1 MQRVFKN
8 GNRCLYISQ
17 ALASESD
24 KDFNPRDD
32 QNCVQECE
40 YNNGGRE
47 NLTRKHLQ
55 LCIRKIRI
63 VNQLTEV
70 QNR

>member
-24 KDFNPRDD
+24 KDFNPRDH
-32 QNCVQECE
+32 QNMNIIMVEK
-40 YNNGGRE
+40 G
-47 NLTRKHLQ
+47 KFD
-55 LCIRKIRI
+55 
-63 VNQLTEV
+63 
-70 QNR
+70 

>member
-32 QNCVQECE
+32 QNCVQECG
-40 YNNGGRE
+40 YNNGGKGKIWLE
-47 NLTRKHLQ
+47 NIYN
-55 LCIRKIRI
+55 C
-63 VNQLTEV
+63 V
-70 QNR
+70 

>member
-17 ALASESD
+17 ALTSESD

-40 YNNGGRE
+40 YNNGGGD
-47 NLTRKHLQ
+47 LTRKHQQ

>member
-40 YNNGGRE
+40 YNNGGGE
-47 NLTRKHLQ
+47 GKFD
-55 LCIRKIRI
+55 
-63 VNQLTEV
+63 
-70 QNR
+70 